1 MARAKRAGDLAWN
14 ARRRYARQA
23 ERYMKQA
30 QQATGI
36 EKSRL
41 ENLATNAL
49 EKAYQTYQDPS
60 KAQTSMIKNLE
71 PQLNPRIPTRRPS
84 DERRQRA
91 IETSEE
97 TALESSLSDDETR
110 RELEAEAI
118 LSGDIGNRIYGATV
132 DIWKNADYADRNQ
145 AIMDYFG
152 ADSMADVLEAIEAEG
167 IDLYEDPE
175 SLERYEEVRT
185 AISERFV

>member
-41 ENLATNAL
+41 KNLATNAL

-84 DERRQRA
+84 DERRKRA
-91 IETSEE
+91 IETSKEI
-97 TALESSLSDDETR
+97 ALESSLSDDETR

-167 IDLYEDPE
+167 IDIYEDPE